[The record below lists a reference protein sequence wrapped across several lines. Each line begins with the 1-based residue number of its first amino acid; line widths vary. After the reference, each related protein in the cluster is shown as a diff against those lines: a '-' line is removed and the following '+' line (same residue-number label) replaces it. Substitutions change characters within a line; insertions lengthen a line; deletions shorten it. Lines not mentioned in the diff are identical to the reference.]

1 MSVYQSLFQAA
12 ISHEK
17 DASIYEGYRFQL
29 KTCPPFLNKEYFNEV
44 AEMEQILLDGKNH
57 DSREYDALISFNPY
71 RSLASFESVT
81 QRKYRKKI
89 IVDVGAN
96 GFAASPKQLIDNYA
110 ALGLQFD
117 ELVMFE
123 PEDTDGMQKI
133 PDIYHKKMTIKY
145 QKSFVEIGTRKVESD
160 MLSWLE
166 DNVQEEDFVV
176 VKFDVDSHNTNNGPT
191 MEWGFLSD
199 LLYSPALALIDEL
212 YIELHYES
220 NMPRWRHETHTSR
233 QAFDILRQLRACGM
247 AIHAWP

>member
-1 MSVYQSLFQAA
+1 
-12 ISHEK
+12 
-17 DASIYEGYRFQL
+17 
-29 KTCPPFLNKEYFNEV
+29 
-44 AEMEQILLDGKNH
+44 MEQILLNGRNH
-57 DSREYDALISFNPY
+57 DSREYDAIISFNPY

-123 PEDTDGMQKI
+123 PDIDGMQKI
-133 PDIYHKKMTIKY
+133 PDIYRGKMNITF
-145 QKSFVEIGTRKVESD
+145 QQSFVEIGTRKVER
-160 MLSWLE
+160 LE
-166 DNVQEEDFVV
+166 ANVQEEDFVAL
-176 VKFDVDSHNTNNGPT
+176 KFDVDDHNVLGPT
-191 MEWGFLSD
+191 MEWTFLSD

-212 YIELHYES
+212 YIELHFRS
-220 NMPRWRHETHTSR
+220 NMPYWRHDTHSSR